1 MTGTMASGGVKRNM
15 HIGPGHTRMVPKSFR
30 KDPQPWGEDF
40 SFESERLSA
49 AILSNT
55 TKDTRAIKEGAHGW
69 CRRRIAHP
77 VISSPSRIGRSR
89 FTTIDIASSTTKH
102 NADYV
107 VQISHMLELTDM
119 ARCKY
124 SLVR

>member
-1 MTGTMASGGVKRNM
+1 MMGAMASGGVKRNM
-15 HIGPGHTRMVPKSFR
+15 HIGPGHAGVVPKSFR
-30 KDPQPWGEDF
+30 KNPKPWREDF

-69 CRRRIAHP
+69 CRRRNAHH

-89 FTTIDIASSTTKH
+89 FTTIDIASSATKH
-102 NADYV
+102 SAD
-107 VQISHMLELTDM
+107 
-119 ARCKY
+119 
-124 SLVR
+124 